1 MPEVRVAAALSEH
14 PVAPQAVGETVG
26 QVLEALGDAP
36 DLVVLFASA
45 AHTGTVEDMASTVQ
59 ALLRP
64 GVLLGT
70 TAVAVLEGRRE
81 VEEAPAFAL
90 WAARL
95 PAPGEAVRLEAVP
108 SADGGLDVAG
118 MPADAPQGST
128 LLLLPDPFSFPTD
141 AIVDQLAEV
150 RPDLLVVG
158 GMASAARGPGGNR
171 LVLDGQVHQDGAV
184 GVLLPPSVRVR
195 TVVSQGCRPIGA
207 PMIATKAERNVV
219 YELAGRPALDRV
231 LEVIDGLDPDDR
243 RLAQQGLHV
252 GQVIDE
258 RKAEFGRGD
267 FLVRNVL
274 GADRS
279 NGAVA
284 VGGDVEVGSTLQL
297 QVRDA
302 LSADEDLR
310 ALLAE
315 AGPAPAGAL
324 VFTCNGRGEQLFGTP
339 HHDAEA
345 VDDAFG
351 GAPQAGMFCAG
362 ELGPVGGRTFLH
374 GFTAS
379 VVLFD
384 QPAG

>member
-1 MPEVRVAAALSEH
+1 M
-14 PVAPQAVGETVG
+14 
-26 QVLEALGDAP
+26 
-36 DLVVLFASA
+36 
-45 AHTGTVEDMASTVQ
+45 
-59 ALLRP
+59 
-64 GVLLGT
+64 
-70 TAVAVLEGRRE
+70 
-81 VEEAPAFAL
+81 
-90 WAARL
+90 
-95 PAPGEAVRLEAVP
+95 
-108 SADGGLDVAG
+108 
-118 MPADAPQGST
+118 
-128 LLLLPDPFSFPTD
+128 
-141 AIVDQLAEV
+141 
-150 RPDLLVVG
+150 
-158 GMASAARGPGGNR
+158 
-171 LVLDGQVHQDGAV
+171 
-184 GVLLPPSVRVR
+184 
-195 TVVSQGCRPIGA
+195 
-207 PMIATKAERNVV
+207 
-219 YELAGRPALDRV
+219 

-279 NGAVA
+279 NGAVD
-284 VGGDVEVGSTLQL
+284 VGGDVDVGSTLQL

-339 HHDAEA
+339 HHDAQA

-362 ELGPVGGRTFLH
+362 ELGPVGGRSFLH
-374 GFTAS
+374 GFSAS
-379 VVLFD
+379 VLVFTD
-384 QPAG
+384 P